1 MVRAVGRG
9 FESHHANNNASY
21 ARLDLI
27 KIGKQYFEIEYD
39 NIIEYKLKKKTV
51 LVFEKIIL
59 DRREN

>member
-9 FESHHANNNASY
+9 FESHHANNNASH